1 VFEGDFE
8 MTTQAKLRN
17 SAAFG
22 VLLLAAAVAAPALAQ
37 DAPTALDD
45 VIVTAQKRSENI
57 QDVPVSVAAVSGEKL
72 AAIFAAGEDVLA
84 LSSRVPGLY
93 VESSNGRAAPR
104 FYIRGLGNADFDL
117 AASQPV
123 SVIMDDVVLENVVLK
138 SSPIYDIEQ
147 VEVLRGPQGTL
158 FGRNT
163 TAGIVKFDTVKPSE
177 EFKANGT
184 ATYGTYGSTTFEGG
198 VGGAIIPDKVSVRL
212 SGLYQH
218 RDDYIDNTYT
228 KVKNALGG
236 YDEKAARLQILLRP
250 SEDTDVLFN
259 AHTRSLDGTA
269 AIFRAN
275 VVTKGSNQVNSS
287 FDRDSVF
294 YNGGANNP
302 QKYDATGVS
311 LKVDHDFGAV
321 KLTSISAY
329 ETANGLSRGDI
340 DGGVAGVGPGVIPY
354 DSASQDSIGDLDQVT
369 QELRLASNTDGKL
382 TWQVGA
388 YYFKSAFTVT
398 TDPGYIAP
406 STLEHKN
413 TSWAVFGQGSY
424 QFTDALKVTAGVR
437 WTDDDKD
444 MTVLSNPYGV
454 IAPVSV
460 SDSQASWDLS
470 AFYTLTDDVSVYA
483 KVARGFRGP
492 SIQGRDIAYGSGAS
506 VAQSE
511 TILSWEA
518 GVKSELF
525 DRRVRLNGAVFT
537 YTIDDPQFSAVGG
550 NTNSNRLINA
560 KKGEAYGIELDGEW
574 KVTPNLLVTAGYSY
588 NHTEIKDKTLAVA
601 VCSFGQCTVTD
612 PRKANPSNGEAFAL
626 IDGNPFPNSPEY
638 ILNFSAR
645 YNVPVGEGG
654 ELFAQTDWF
663 RQGYTNFFLYE
674 SKEFNSKDTFEGGLK
689 LGYGRTDGAYEVA
702 VFARNITNEVNLR
715 GAIDFNNLTGFV
727 NEPRI
732 VGISLSA
739 RR

>member
-1 VFEGDFE
+1 VFEGDFD
-8 MTTQAKLRN
+8 MTNQAKLR
-17 SAAFG
+17 SGAAFG
-22 VLLLAAAVAAPALAQ
+22 ALLLAAAVAAPAFAQ
-37 DAPTALDD
+37 DTPVALDD

-72 AAIFAAGEDVLA
+72 ASIFAAGEDVLA

-93 VESSNGRAAPR
+93 IESSNGRAAPR

-138 SSPIYDIEQ
+138 SSPVYDVEQ

-177 EFKANGT
+177 DFRANGT
-184 ATYGTYGSTTFEGG
+184 ATYGSYGSATFEGG
-198 VGGAIIPDKVSVRL
+198 VGGAIVPGKLAVRA
-212 SGLYQH
+212 SALYQH
-218 RDDYIDNTYT
+218 RDDYIDNSFTG
-228 KVKNALGG
+228 VKDALGG
-236 YDEKAARLQILLRP
+236 YDEKAARLQILATP
-250 SEDTDVLFN
+250 TEDTSILAI

-269 AIFRAN
+269 AVFRAN
-275 VVTKGSNQVNSS
+275 ILTAGSNKINSN
-287 FDRDSVF
+287 FDRDKVS

-302 QKYDATGVS
+302 QEYDSTGVS
-311 LKVDHDFGAV
+311 LKIDHDFGGV

-329 ETANGLSRGDI
+329 ETANGRSRGDI
-340 DGGVAGVGPGVIPY
+340 DGGVAGVGPGFIPF
-354 DSASQDSIGDLDQVT
+354 DSDTQDSIGDLDQVT
-369 QELRLASNTDGKL
+369 QEIRLASDTDGKAS
-382 TWQVGA
+382 WQVGA
-388 YYFKSAFTVT
+388 YYFKSAFTVST
-398 TDPGYIAP
+398 NPFFVAP

-413 TSWAVFGQGSY
+413 TSWAVFGQGTY

-444 MTVLSNPYGV
+444 MAVLSSPFGAS
-454 IAPVSV
+454 APVSV
-460 SDSQASWDLS
+460 SDSEVSWDLS
-470 AFYTLTDDVSVYA
+470 AFYAVNDDVSVYG

-492 SIQGRDIAYGSGAS
+492 SIQGRDIAFGSPAS

-525 DRRVRLNGAVFT
+525 ERRVRLNGAVFT

-550 NTNSNRLINA
+550 GSNSNRLINA
-560 KKGEAYGIELDGEW
+560 KKGEAYGVELDGEW
-574 KVTPNLLVTAGYSY
+574 KVTSNLLVTAGYSY
-588 NHTEIKDKTLAVA
+588 SHTKIKDSSLAVA
-601 VCSFGQCTVTD
+601 VCAQCTVTD
-612 PRKANPSNGEAFAL
+612 PLNSAGQAL
-626 IDGNPFPNSPEY
+626 VNGNPFPNAPEY
-638 ILNFSAR
+638 ILNFGAR
-645 YNVPVGEGG
+645 YNVPVGANG
-654 ELFAQTDWF
+654 ELFAETDWF
-663 RQGYTNFFLYE
+663 RQGYTNLFLYE

-689 LGYGRTDGAYEVA
+689 LGYARTDGAYEVA

-715 GAIDFNNLTGFV
+715 GGIDFNNLTGFV
-727 NEPRI
+727 NEPRV

>member
-1 VFEGDFE
+1 
-8 MTTQAKLRN
+8 MTNQAKLR
-17 SAAFG
+17 SGAAFG
-22 VLLLAAAVAAPALAQ
+22 ALMLAAAVAAPAFAQ
-37 DAPTALDD
+37 DAVTLDD

-72 AAIFAAGEDVLA
+72 ASIFAAGEDVLA

-93 VESSNGRAAPR
+93 IESSNGRAAPR

-138 SSPIYDIEQ
+138 SSPVYDVEQ

-177 EFKANGT
+177 DFRANGA
-184 ATYGTYGSTTFEGG
+184 ATYGSYGSATFEGG
-198 VGGAIIPDKVSVRL
+198 VGGAIVPGKLAVRA
-212 SGLYQH
+212 SALYQH
-218 RDDYIDNTYT
+218 RDDYIDNAFTG
-228 KVKNALGG
+228 VKDALGG
-236 YDEKAARLQILLRP
+236 YDEKAARLQILATP
-250 SEDTDVLFN
+250 TEDTSILAI

-269 AIFRAN
+269 AVFRAN
-275 VVTKGSNQVNSS
+275 ILTAGSNKINSN
-287 FDRDSVF
+287 FDRDKVS

-302 QKYDATGVS
+302 QEYDSTGVS
-311 LKVDHDFGAV
+311 LKIDHDFGGV

-329 ETANGLSRGDI
+329 ETAKGRSRGDI
-340 DGGVAGVGPGVIPY
+340 DGGVAGVGPGFIPF
-354 DSASQDSIGDLDQVT
+354 DSDTQDSIGDLDQVT
-369 QELRLASNTDGKL
+369 QEIRLASDTDGKL
-382 TWQVGA
+382 AWQVGA
-388 YYFKSAFTVT
+388 YYFKSAFTVST
-398 TDPGYIAP
+398 NPFFVAP

-413 TSWAVFGQGSY
+413 TSWAVFGQGTY
-424 QFTDALKVTAGVR
+424 QVTDALKVTAGVR

-444 MTVLSNPYGV
+444 MEVLSSPFGAS
-454 IAPVSV
+454 APVSV

-470 AFYTLTDDVSVYA
+470 AFYAVNDDVSVYG

-492 SIQGRDIAYGSGAS
+492 SIQGRDIAFGSPAS

-525 DRRVRLNGAVFT
+525 ERRVRLNGAVFT

-550 NTNSNRLINA
+550 GSNSNRLINA
-560 KKGEAYGIELDGEW
+560 KKGEAYGVELDGEW
-574 KVTPNLLVTAGYSY
+574 KVTSNLLVTAGYSY
-588 NHTEIKDKTLAVA
+588 SHTKIKDSGLAVA
-601 VCSFGQCTVTD
+601 VCAQCTVTD
-612 PRKANPSNGEAFAL
+612 PLNTAGQAL
-626 IDGNPFPNSPEY
+626 VNGNPFPNAPEY
-638 ILNFSAR
+638 ILNFGAR
-645 YNVPVGEGG
+645 YNVPVSANG
-654 ELFAQTDWF
+654 ELFAETDWF
-663 RQGYTNFFLYE
+663 RQGYTNLFLYE

-689 LGYGRTDGAYEVA
+689 LGYARTDGAYEVA

-715 GAIDFNNLTGFV
+715 GGIDFNNLTGFV
-727 NEPRI
+727 NEPRV

>member
-1 VFEGDFE
+1 
-8 MTTQAKLRN
+8 MTNQAKLR
-17 SAAFG
+17 SGAAFG
-22 VLLLAAAVAAPALAQ
+22 ALLLAAAVAAPAFAQ
-37 DAPTALDD
+37 DAAVALDD

-72 AAIFAAGEDVLA
+72 ASIFAAGEDVLA

-93 VESSNGRAAPR
+93 IESSNGRAAPR

-138 SSPIYDIEQ
+138 SSPVYDVEQ

-177 EFKANGT
+177 DFRANGA
-184 ATYGTYGSTTFEGG
+184 ATYGSYGSATFEGG
-198 VGGAIIPDKVSVRL
+198 VGGAIVPGKLAVRA
-212 SGLYQH
+212 SALYQH
-218 RDDYIDNTYT
+218 RDDYIDNSFTG
-228 KVKNALGG
+228 VKDALGG
-236 YDEKAARLQILLRP
+236 YNEKAARLQILATP
-250 SEDTDVLFN
+250 TEDTSILAI

-269 AIFRAN
+269 AVFRAN
-275 VVTKGSNQVNSS
+275 ILTAGSNKINSN
-287 FDRDSVF
+287 FDRDKVS

-302 QKYDATGVS
+302 QEYDSTGVS
-311 LKVDHDFGAV
+311 LKIDHDFGGV

-329 ETANGLSRGDI
+329 ETAKGRSRGDI
-340 DGGVAGVGPGVIPY
+340 DGGVAGVGPGFIPF
-354 DSASQDSIGDLDQVT
+354 DSDTQDAIGDLDQVT
-369 QELRLASNTDGKL
+369 QEIRLASDTDGKL
-382 TWQVGA
+382 AWQVGA
-388 YYFKSAFTVT
+388 YYFKSAFTVST
-398 TDPGYIAP
+398 NPFFVAP

-413 TSWAVFGQGSY
+413 TSWAVFGQGTY
-424 QFTDALKVTAGVR
+424 QVTDALKVTAGVR

-444 MTVLSNPYGV
+444 MEVLSSPFGAS
-454 IAPVSV
+454 APVSV

-470 AFYTLTDDVSVYA
+470 AFYAVNDDVSVYG

-492 SIQGRDIAYGSGAS
+492 SIQGRDIAFGSPAS

-525 DRRVRLNGAVFT
+525 ERRVRLNGAVFT

-550 NTNSNRLINA
+550 GSNSNRLINA
-560 KKGEAYGIELDGEW
+560 KKGEAYGVELDGEW
-574 KVTPNLLVTAGYSY
+574 KVTSNLLVTAGYSY
-588 NHTEIKDKTLAVA
+588 SHTKIKDSGLAVA
-601 VCSFGQCTVTD
+601 VCAQCTVTD
-612 PRKANPSNGEAFAL
+612 PKNSAGQAL
-626 IDGNPFPNSPEY
+626 VNGNPFPNAPEY
-638 ILNFSAR
+638 ILNFGAR
-645 YNVPVGEGG
+645 YNVPVGAGG
-654 ELFAQTDWF
+654 ELFAETDWF
-663 RQGYTNFFLYE
+663 RQGYTNLFLYE

-689 LGYGRTDGAYEVA
+689 LGYARTDGAYEVA

-715 GAIDFNNLTGFV
+715 GGIDFNNLTGFV
-727 NEPRI
+727 NEPRV

-739 RR
+739 RC